1 MTTFRDFLIWYNN
14 LDVEPFVTAV
24 QNLQK
29 YYFKRNIDIFK
40 SSISVPGL
48 ARQMLFECGRK
59 AGASFALCNEAN
71 KDLYYTIKKNII
83 GGPSIIFNRHHEVGV
98 TNIRNDPAKP
108 CQKII
113 GFDAN
118 ALYPYCIG
126 QYMPTGAF
134 VRRRLEND
142 FKPEKKEKYML
153 AYYWLDSVSETQ
165 HINIQQKLNQG
176 KERKIGP
183 YPVDGYDEANKVC
196 YQFQVRAVSRE
207 NFFFQF
213 CQTPP
218 LCIVYSFSLILW
230 V

>member
-48 ARQMLFECGRK
+48 TMLFECGRK

-83 GGPSIIFNRHHEVGV
+83 GGPSIIFNRPHKVGV
-98 TNIRNDPAKP
+98 TNIRKDAAKP
-108 CQKII
+108 CQKTI

-118 ALYPYCIG
+118 ARYLYCIG
-126 QYMPTGAF
+126 QPMLTGCSYAG
-134 VRRRLEND
+134 
-142 FKPEKKEKYML
+142 
-153 AYYWLDSVSETQ
+153 A
-165 HINIQQKLNQG
+165 
-176 KERKIGP
+176 
-183 YPVDGYDEANKVC
+183 
-196 YQFQVRAVSRE
+196 
-207 NFFFQF
+207 
-213 CQTPP
+213 
-218 LCIVYSFSLILW
+218 
-230 V
+230 